1 MHPDLIQGNEPEN
14 VRTSR
19 YIIMYDSVKNKIKP
33 KKKISFICRNDKLFL
48 CHNDI
53 AVIQYMCLQIVIYA
67 NYHSHKKKKYT
78 ITLKKNIWNCY
89 YTFCSDDLSRSLY
102 LDNVFDECSLV
113 AFDLSQENLLAIIY
127 EEGFVGE
134 ELLKKINYDLRE

>member
-1 MHPDLIQGNEPEN
+1 
-14 VRTSR
+14 
-19 YIIMYDSVKNKIKP
+19 MYDSVKNKIKP

-78 ITLKKNIWNCY
+78 ITLKKKSEIVTTRFAAT
-89 YTFCSDDLSRSLY
+89 TF
-102 LDNVFDECSLV
+102 LV
-113 AFDLSQENLLAIIY
+113 HFILTMFLMNALW
-127 EEGFVGE
+127 
-134 ELLKKINYDLRE
+134 